1 MLTLGIDTSTRVSS
15 VALCDGEKILGEVDS
30 NVGMTHSE
38 GLVPQLEV
46 LLERTHIQKSEL
58 ELIAVSRGPGSFT
71 GLRIGMATAEAL
83 AYSLKIPLRAVDTL
97 EAISYNLPVAG
108 VLLVPVL
115 DAQKGNLYVG
125 QYLWDQGRL
134 EEVEPVSILSQ
145 KEIIPLMEQ
154 KDRPVIL
161 LGECHRIPKKEGFLV
176 AMAPESARMPRASSV
191 AILAQENYEPGDL
204 YDYFGMEPFY
214 IRRSEAEEL
223 WEKRHPSK

>member
-15 VALCDGEKILGEVDS
+15 VALCDGEKILGEVDI

-134 EEVEPVSILSQ
+134 DEVEPVSILSQ

-161 LGECHRIPKKEGFLV
+161 LGECHRIPK
-176 AMAPESARMPRASSV
+176 
-191 AILAQENYEPGDL
+191 
-204 YDYFGMEPFY
+204 
-214 IRRSEAEEL
+214 
-223 WEKRHPSK
+223 

>member
-1 MLTLGIDTSTRVSS
+1 M
-15 VALCDGEKILGEVDS
+15 
-30 NVGMTHSE
+30 
-38 GLVPQLEV
+38 
-46 LLERTHIQKSEL
+46 
-58 ELIAVSRGPGSFT
+58 
-71 GLRIGMATAEAL
+71 
-83 AYSLKIPLRAVDTL
+83 
-97 EAISYNLPVAG
+97 
-108 VLLVPVL
+108 
-115 DAQKGNLYVG
+115 
-125 QYLWDQGRL
+125 
-134 EEVEPVSILSQ
+134 EPVSILSQ

>member
-15 VALCDGEKILGEVDS
+15 VALCDGEKILGEVDI

-115 DAQKGNLYVG
+115 DAQTGNLYVG

-134 EEVEPVSILSQ
+134 AEVEPVS
-145 KEIIPLMEQ
+145 
-154 KDRPVIL
+154 IL

>member
-1 MLTLGIDTSTRVSS
+1 
-15 VALCDGEKILGEVDS
+15 
-30 NVGMTHSE
+30 
-38 GLVPQLEV
+38 
-46 LLERTHIQKSEL
+46 
-58 ELIAVSRGPGSFT
+58 
-71 GLRIGMATAEAL
+71 MATAEAL

>member
-1 MLTLGIDTSTRVSS
+1 M
-15 VALCDGEKILGEVDS
+15 
-30 NVGMTHSE
+30 
-38 GLVPQLEV
+38 
-46 LLERTHIQKSEL
+46 
-58 ELIAVSRGPGSFT
+58 
-71 GLRIGMATAEAL
+71 
-83 AYSLKIPLRAVDTL
+83 

>member
-15 VALCDGEKILGEVDS
+15 VALCDGEKILGEVDI

-108 VLLVPVL
+108 
-115 DAQKGNLYVG
+115 Y
-125 QYLWDQGRL
+125 
-134 EEVEPVSILSQ
+134 SLS
-145 KEIIPLMEQ
+145 PSL
-154 KDRPVIL
+154 
-161 LGECHRIPKKEGFLV
+161 
-176 AMAPESARMPRASSV
+176 MPRK
-191 AILAQENYEPGDL
+191 ET
-204 YDYFGMEPFY
+204 FM
-214 IRRSEAEEL
+214 
-223 WEKRHPSK
+223 

>member
-15 VALCDGEKILGEVDS
+15 VALCDGEKILGEVDI

-46 LLERTHIQKSEL
+46 LLERIHIQKSEL

-71 GLRIGMATAEAL
+71 GLRIGMAT
-83 AYSLKIPLRAVDTL
+83 V

>member
-15 VALCDGEKILGEVDS
+15 VALCDGEKILGEVDI

-161 LGECHRIPKKEGFLV
+161 LGECHRIPKKDAFFKK
-176 AMAPESARMPRASSV
+176 RAT
-191 AILAQENYEPGDL
+191 I
-204 YDYFGMEPFY
+204 
-214 IRRSEAEEL
+214 I
-223 WEKRHPSK
+223 H